1 MEIIKQYPQDLSNR
15 QAYKMMKSPEVKKMS
30 DADGSVLE
38 VAAWVKYTDV
48 DQKTGEVKEI
58 LTLETVDGEM
68 FGTVSNTFQREF
80 NDIVEFF
87 GEDVGSIK
95 VTSGT
100 SKAGRNFITCTTTAY
115 YEIKRHLIR

>member
-1 MEIIKQYPQDLSNR
+1 MEIIKQYPQDMSNR

-87 GEDVGSIK
+87 GEDVGAIK

-100 SKAGRNFITCTTTAY
+100 SKAGRNFITCTV
-115 YEIKRHLIR
+115 E